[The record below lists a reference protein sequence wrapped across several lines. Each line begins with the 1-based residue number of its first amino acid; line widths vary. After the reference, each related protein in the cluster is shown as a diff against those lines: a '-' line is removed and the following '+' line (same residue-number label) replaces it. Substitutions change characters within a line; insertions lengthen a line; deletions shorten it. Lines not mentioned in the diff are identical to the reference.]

1 MFLDTI
7 QRFSPEYIL
16 RLKQIGLAFFEKIA
30 TDRAIAGETQD
41 FYQGLL
47 AGLDRAVKL
56 IDEES
61 GVQTLSLLEAKIATF
76 INDGEDNLPH
86 QPLSSSSVEGDCKLS
101 ICRLPASSISQLRQ
115 IGRETDCE
123 LVIKDCICIGET
135 QDFYHGCLAA
145 IDFALSLAGE
155 KYAYAQISLV
165 KTNAA
170 NFIELNKDW
179 DRRILEL
186 KGLSSSKRQDSQP
199 KQNLLVGLSQVDGD
213 DRVGTLRSE
222 VEGDEAEEFST
233 ETGTKD
239 AEIQEEEDLES
250 DRSNSSELTISLA
263 FSNSAILKDQ
273 NESEEQVI
281 FDLNSLEILEGRG
294 KNETGDRSLAIS
306 EDGSASFKEEVQ
318 EQFKE
323 EILKLPKEER
333 LELENLLVSTL
344 LDGCQYFKLGK
355 RKVIEDWTAFLEEGE
370 AIRVISDRDSH
381 IVLRITLEGEVQSA
395 LSYGDAEILGATV
408 KEKAEDFAIFSN
420 WLEPIIPNSPA
431 GDLNADSVPPAVT
444 MDLQQV
450 KMAESILPTAQRAFE
465 YLLDRA
471 RDHVEE
477 TDEYTRVRVGDLY
490 DLMVTES
497 DGVSVSSLTV
507 SVRGELIKV
516 RGEKLVLARGISPED
531 IDFWAV
537 VAEELDR
544 IEARSR
550 DGERS
555 SPDSASGLG
564 R

>member
-1 MFLDTI
+1 MFLHTI

-47 AGLDRAVKL
+47 AGLDGAVKL
-56 IDEES
+56 IDEEG

-76 INDGEDNLPH
+76 INEDDSSQ
-86 QPLSSSSVEGDCKLS
+86 QPISSSSVEGDCNLS
-101 ICRLPASSISQLRQ
+101 ISRLPVKSISQLRQ

-123 LVIKDCICIGET
+123 PDIKDCVCIGET

-179 DRRILEL
+179 ERRVLEL
-186 KGLSSSKRQDSQP
+186 KGLSSSQRQDRQP
-199 KQNLLVGLSQVDGD
+199 KQNLLVWLSQADGD
-213 DRVGTLRSE
+213 NQVGTLVSE
-222 VEGDEAEEFST
+222 GEGDEADSRST
-233 ETGTKD
+233 EAGAL
-239 AEIQEEEDLES
+239 AEIQEQDLKS
-250 DRSNSSELTISLA
+250 DRYNSSELTIPLA
-263 FSNSAILKDQ
+263 SSNSAILKDQ

-281 FDLNSLEILEGRG
+281 FELNPLEILAGRG
-294 KNETGDRSLAIS
+294 KNETGDRSLGIS

-318 EQFKE
+318 EQFKK
-323 EILKLPKEER
+323 EIVKLPEEER
-333 LELENLLVSTL
+333 LELENLLSSTL
-344 LDGCQYFKLGK
+344 LDGCQHFKLGK
-355 RKVIEDWTAFLEEGE
+355 RKVIEDWTAFLEDGE
-370 AIRVISDRDSH
+370 TIRVISDRDSH

-395 LSYGDAEILGATV
+395 LSYGDAEVLGAIV
-408 KEKAEDFAIFSN
+408 KENSEDLGIFSN
-420 WLEPIIPNSPA
+420 WLEPIIANPPA

-444 MDLQQV
+444 MDIQQV

-465 YLLDRA
+465 YFLDRTPD
-471 RDHVEE
+471 RVEE

-490 DLMVTES
+490 DLIVEES
-497 DGVSVSSLTV
+497 EGVSVSSLTV
-507 SVRGELIKV
+507 FARGELIKV
-516 RGEKLVLARGISPED
+516 RGENLVLAQGISPKD

-550 DGERS
+550 DYELAE
-555 SPDSASGLG
+555 PDSANGLG

>member
-1 MFLDTI
+1 MFLNTI
-7 QRFSPEYIL
+7 QRFSPDYIL

-47 AGLDRAVKL
+47 AGLDRAVKF
-56 IDEES
+56 IDEEG

-76 INDGEDNLPH
+76 INEDDSDQ

-101 ICRLPASSISQLRQ
+101 ISRLPVRSISQLRQ

-123 LVIKDCICIGET
+123 PDIKDCVCIGET

-179 DRRILEL
+179 ERRVLEL
-186 KGLSSSKRQDSQP
+186 KGLSSSLRQDRQP

-213 DRVGTLRSE
+213 NQVGALGSE
-222 VEGDEAEEFST
+222 REGDEADSRST
-233 ETGTKD
+233 ETGTLE
-239 AEIQEEEDLES
+239 AEIQEQDLKS
-250 DRSNSSELTISLA
+250 DRSNSSELIVPLTL
-263 FSNSAILKDQ
+263 SNPVLLKYQ
-273 NESEEQVI
+273 TES
-281 FDLNSLEILEGRG
+281 G
-294 KNETGDRSLAIS
+294 
-306 EDGSASFKEEVQ
+306 EEVQ

-323 EILKLPKEER
+323 EIIKLPEEER
-333 LELENLLVSTL
+333 LELENLLASTL
-344 LDGCQYFKLGK
+344 LDGCQLLKLGK

-381 IVLRITLEGEVQSA
+381 IVLRITLDGEVQSA
-395 LSYGDAEILGATV
+395 LSYGDAEVLNATV
-408 KEKAEDFAIFSN
+408 KENSEDLAIFSN
-420 WLEPIIPNSPA
+420 WLEQIIENLSA
-431 GDLNADSVPPAVT
+431 DNLNADSVPPAAT
-444 MDLQQV
+444 MDIQQV

-471 RDHVEE
+471 RDRVEE

-490 DLMVTES
+490 DVIVGES
-497 DGVSVSSLTV
+497 EGGFGIFSDCLCPRGVNQSSRKKFGFSSGYFL
-507 SVRGELIKV
+507 
-516 RGEKLVLARGISPED
+516 
-531 IDFWAV
+531 
-537 VAEELDR
+537 
-544 IEARSR
+544 SR
-550 DGERS
+550 Y
-555 SPDSASGLG
+555 
-564 R
+564 

>member
-86 QPLSSSSVEGDCKLS
+86 QPLSSSSVEGDCKLF

-170 NFIELNKDW
+170 NFIELNKDCE
-179 DRRILEL
+179 RRVLEL
-186 KGLSSSKRQDSQP
+186 KGLSSSKRQDWQP

-213 DRVGTLRSE
+213 TQVGTLSSE
-222 VEGDEAEEFST
+222 GEGHEADSLST
-233 ETGTKD
+233 EAGAL
-239 AEIQEEEDLES
+239 AEIQEQDLKS
-250 DRSNSSELTISLA
+250 DHSNSSELTIPLA
-263 FSNSAILKDQ
+263 FSNPAILKDH
-273 NESEEQVI
+273 NESQEGVREQ
-281 FDLNSLEILEGRG
+281 F
-294 KNETGDRSLAIS
+294 T
-306 EDGSASFKEEVQ
+306 EEVV
-318 EQFKE
+318 KLE
-323 EILKLPKEER
+323 EEER
-333 LELENLLVSTL
+333 LELENLLSRAL
-344 LDGCQYFKLGK
+344 LDGYQQLKLGK
-355 RKVIEDWTAFLEEGE
+355 SKIIEDWTVFLEEGD

-395 LSYGDAEILGATV
+395 LSYGDAEVLSATV
-408 KEKAEDFAIFSN
+408 KENSEDLAMFSK
-420 WLEPIIPNSPA
+420 WLEPIIPKPQV
-431 GDLNADSVPPAVT
+431 GDLNADSVPPAAT
-444 MDLQQV
+444 MDIQQV

-471 RDHVEE
+471 PDRVEE

-490 DLMVTES
+490 NLIVGES
-497 DGVSVSSLTV
+497 EGVSVSSLTV

-516 RGEKLVLARGISPED
+516 RGEKLVLAQGISPED

-537 VAEELDR
+537 VAEQLDR
-544 IEARSR
+544 IEARNR
-550 DGERS
+550 DWERS
-555 SPDSASGLG
+555 ESDSASGFQ

>member
-56 IDEES
+56 IDEEG

-76 INDGEDNLPH
+76 INDGGDDPPQQH
-86 QPLSSSSVEGDCKLS
+86 LSSNSGGGDCKLS
-101 ICRLPASSISQLRQ
+101 ICRLPTSSISQLRQ
-115 IGRETDCE
+115 IGIETHCE
-123 LVIKDCICIGET
+123 PDIEDCICIGET

-179 DRRILEL
+179 ERRVLEL
-186 KGLSSSKRQDSQP
+186 KGLSSSKRQDGQP
-199 KQNLLVGLSQVDGD
+199 KQNLLVWLSQADGD
-213 DRVGTLRSE
+213 NQVGTLGSE
-222 VEGDEAEEFST
+222 AEGDEADSLST
-233 ETGTKD
+233 EAGAL
-239 AEIQEEEDLES
+239 AEIQEQDLKS
-250 DRSNSSELTISLA
+250 DRSDSSELIVPLA
-263 FSNSAILKDQ
+263 LSNSAILKDQ
-273 NESEEQVI
+273 NESQEGVREQ
-281 FDLNSLEILEGRG
+281 F
-294 KNETGDRSLAIS
+294 T
-306 EDGSASFKEEVQ
+306 EEVV
-318 EQFKE
+318 KLE
-323 EILKLPKEER
+323 EEER
-333 LELENLLVSTL
+333 LELENLLSRTL
-344 LDGCQYFKLGK
+344 LDGYQQLKLGK
-355 RKVIEDWTAFLEEGE
+355 CKVIEDWTAFLEEGE

-395 LSYGDAEILGATV
+395 LSYGDAEVLGATV
-408 KEKAEDFAIFSN
+408 KENSEDLGN
-420 WLEPIIPNSPA
+420 WLKPIILNPAA
-431 GDLNADSVPPAVT
+431 GDLNADSVPPAAT
-444 MDLQQV
+444 MDIQQV

-465 YLLDRA
+465 YLINYA
-471 RDHVEE
+471 RDRVEE

-490 DLMVTES
+490 DLIVEES
-497 DGVSVSSLTV
+497 EGVSVSSLTV

-516 RGEKLVLARGISPED
+516 RGEDLVLAQGISSED

-537 VAEELDR
+537 VADELDR
-544 IEARSR
+544 IEGRSR
-550 DGERS
+550 DWERS
-555 SPDSASGLG
+555 ESDSQSSFQH
-564 R
+564 

>member
-1 MFLDTI
+1 MFLYTI
-7 QRFSPEYIL
+7 QRFPPDYIL

-61 GVQTLSLLEAKIATF
+61 GVQMLSLLEAKIATF
-76 INDGEDNLPH
+76 INDEEDNSP
-86 QPLSSSSVEGDCKLS
+86 QQSLSSSSVEGDCKLS
-101 ICRLPASSISQLRQ
+101 ISRLPVRSISQLRQ
-115 IGRETDCE
+115 IGRETNCGPDIEDC
-123 LVIKDCICIGET
+123 VCIGET

-179 DRRILEL
+179 ERRVLEL
-186 KGLSSSKRQDSQP
+186 KGLSSSKRQDRQP
-199 KQNLLVGLSQVDGD
+199 KQNLLVWLSQADGD
-213 DRVGTLRSE
+213 NQVGTL
-222 VEGDEAEEFST
+222 VGEGEEDEADLRST
-233 ETGTKD
+233 ETGTLE
-239 AEIQEEEDLES
+239 AEIQEQDLKS
-250 DRSNSSELTISLA
+250 DHSNSSELIVPLTL
-263 FSNSAILKDQ
+263 SNPVLLKYQ
-273 NESEEQVI
+273 TES
-281 FDLNSLEILEGRG
+281 G
-294 KNETGDRSLAIS
+294 
-306 EDGSASFKEEVQ
+306 EEVQ

-323 EILKLPKEER
+323 EIIKLPEKER

-344 LDGCQYFKLGK
+344 LDGCQLLKLGK

-395 LSYGDAEILGATV
+395 LSYGDAEVLNATV
-408 KEKAEDFAIFSN
+408 KENSEDLAIFSN
-420 WLEPIIPNSPA
+420 WLEPIIPNPPA
-431 GDLNADSVPPAVT
+431 GDLNPDSVPPAPT
-444 MDLQQV
+444 MDIQQV

-465 YLLDRA
+465 YLLNHVPDR
-471 RDHVEE
+471 VEE

-490 DLMVTES
+490 DLIVEES
-497 DGVSVSSLTV
+497 EGVSVSSLSV

-516 RGEKLVLARGISPED
+516 RGENLVLAQRISSED

-550 DGERS
+550 DYERS
-555 SPDSASGLG
+555 GPDSQSGLG
-564 R
+564 G